1 MSKHPFVVGDPIVAC
16 GLDNPQPGVAVVTRL
31 TEYGF
36 EYDYG
41 RTMGGIPRE
50 GITYLGRGECL
61 EAGLSYWRRATIA
74 EIEKDQR
81 ERGCDMLTGVCSS
94 SFDNQPWVY
103 HPHPPTLIVHLDKWR
118 HITIIDRDAKVV
130 ATFEG
135 KPTPMRDPLPL
146 ET

>member
-1 MSKHPFVVGDPIVAC
+1 MSKHPFVIGDPIVAC

-31 TEYGF
+31 TEHGF
-36 EYDYG
+36 AYDYG

-61 EAGLSYWRRATIA
+61 EAGLPYWRRATVA
-74 EIEKDQR
+74 EITRDQY
-81 ERGCDMLTGVCSS
+81 ERGCDILACACYTSEG
-94 SFDNQPWVY
+94 Y
-103 HPHPPTLIVHLDKWR
+103 HPSMPTLIVHLDKWR
-118 HITIIDRDAKVV
+118 EVTIIDRDAKVV